1 MKYPLEHFESTIT
14 RLGVALEPQGHT
26 EEEGV
31 LNPTSAR
38 DRKGRLVLY
47 TRAVAR
53 GNVSR
58 VGIVRVS
65 EKRNGSIKTQ
75 RMGFALEPEAE
86 YERNGPAGEGC
97 EDPRVTF
104 IPALD
109 RYLMLYTAYGANGP
123 RVAVASSRD
132 AYKWERIGLVEFPA
146 HLNLHPDDKDAAFF
160 PEPVLSP
167 TGVLS
172 IAFYHRPMVHI
183 PMEVGKDEIQS
194 VLNAAAEA
202 RQSIRIAYVPLAGV
216 VADIKN
222 IARPTES
229 HLVMSPDGAWGRVKL
244 GGGTAP
250 VRIAEGW
257 LSIYHG
263 VDAVPKAAGGYAMR
277 YSAGIVIHDAEQ
289 PHHIRYASTQEPVLV
304 PSTREELEGTVNN
317 VVFPT
322 ALVPRPD
329 LGDRTFDCY
338 YGMAD
343 FRIGRFRLQLG
354 PAA

>member
-1 MKYPLEHFESTIT
+1 MKNHLDTFETTIT
-14 RLGVALEPQGHT
+14 RLGVALDPQGEY

-31 LNPTSAR
+31 LNPACAL
-38 DRKGRLVLY
+38 DRQGQLLLY

-65 EKRNGSIKTQ
+65 ENQDGSLDTE
-75 RMGFALEPEAE
+75 RLGFALEPQAE
-86 YERNGPAGEGC
+86 YERNGAVGEGC

-104 IPALD
+104 VPILD
-109 RYLMLYTAYGANGP
+109 CYLMLYTAYGARGP

-132 AYKWERIGLVEFPA
+132 GYVWKRIGLIEFPA
-146 HLNLHPDDKDAAFF
+146 QFNLHPDDKDAAFF
-160 PEPVLSP
+160 PEPVISP
-167 TGVLS
+167 AGVLS

-183 PMEVGKDEIQS
+183 PPEVDKDEIQS
-194 VLNAAAEA
+194 VLNAAAAA
-202 RQSIRIAYVPLAGV
+202 RQSIRIAYVPLADV
-216 VADIKN
+216 FADIAN
-222 IARPTES
+222 ITRPTES
-229 HLVMSPDGAWGRVKL
+229 RLVMAPDGAWGHIKV

-263 VDAVPKAAGGYAMR
+263 VDAMAKPTGGYAMR
-277 YSAGIVIHDAEQ
+277 YSAGVVVHDARR
-289 PHHIRYASTQEPVLV
+289 PHRIRYASTQAPVLV
-304 PSTREELEGTVNN
+304 PSTDEELQGTVNN

-354 PAA
+354 SAS